1 MSADRETNHDMTHR
15 DIAFLLAD
23 AADEAEI
30 GIAPYQAVVRG
41 GRRRKA
47 RRWALAAAAALVIAG
62 STGTLALAGVTGGD
76 ARKVAP
82 AATRPPV
89 GDERHVYEPQRSDL
103 ARGTE
108 HGKKWKVVIDVWG
121 APRNKAEAQGQL
133 DAMTG
138 SGLGKPWVNVRD
150 ASELIGKSSY
160 FVRLTLDGKASIK
173 LLGAFEKG
181 DTMAGTDL
189 TSGAMPLDTSGTATS
204 RTDQRLVVGQV
215 ATTAQEVTCT
225 WDDGSTTEASRPSPG
240 TGIVGDFEDA
250 IRPADGS
257 RSDWFVCL
265 GPEGRT
271 YRAAAV
277 TK

>member
-1 MSADRETNHDMTHR
+1 MIADRETNHDMTHR

-30 GIAPYQAVVRG
+30 GGLPG
-41 GRRRKA
+41 GGPWWPPPQGPPLR
-47 RRWALAAAAALVIAG
+47 ALAAAAALVIAG

-76 ARKVAP
+76 AQEVAP

-103 ARGTE
+103 GRGTE

-121 APRNKAEAQGQL
+121 APRNKAEAQGQR

-150 ASELIGKSSY
+150 ASELIEQELVC
-160 FVRLTLDGKASIK
+160 FVRLTLDGKTSIK
-173 LLGAFEKG
+173 LLGVREGRHHGGHGPHVRRDAAGHQWDG
-181 DTMAGTDL
+181 DEQDRPAARGR
-189 TSGAMPLDTSGTATS
+189 SG
-204 RTDQRLVVGQV
+204 V
-215 ATTAQEVTCT
+215 TTAQEVTCT

-250 IRPADGS
+250 IRRRTVPGPTGS
-257 RSDWFVCL
+257 SAWDRRE
-265 GPEGRT
+265 GPTR
-271 YRAAAV
+271 RRR
-277 TK
+277 

>member
-1 MSADRETNHDMTHR
+1 MGDRKPAR
-15 DIAFLLAD
+15 DEEFQRFVIGRWPRLMRTAFLLTGEQHAAED
-23 AADEAEI
+23 LVQTTLEQVYVAWRRVGAADDPEA
-30 GIAPYQAVVRG
+30 YVRRVMINAHARKH
-41 GRRRKA
+41 RRRLKEF
-47 RRWALAAAAALVIAG
+47 LAP
-62 STGTLALAGVTGGD
+62 TGD
-76 ARKVAP
+76 A
-82 AATRPPV
+82 
-89 GDERHVYEPQRSDL
+89 RHVYEPQRSDL

-133 DAMTG
+133 DAMTE
-138 SGLGKPWVNVRD
+138 SGLGKPWVNVRN

-160 FVRLTLDGKASIK
+160 FVRLTLDGKTSIK

-181 DTMAGTDL
+181 DTMVGTDL
-189 TSGAMPLDTSGTATS
+189 KSGAMPLATSGTAAS
-204 RTDQRLVVGQV
+204 RTDQRLVIGQV

-225 WDDGSTTEASRPSPG
+225 WDDGSTTKASRPAPG

-257 RSDWFVCL
+257 RSDWFVCV

-271 YRAAAV
+271 YEEVAV